1 MVGTSGKTPAPVVR
15 MRRMVSPE
23 GRAELRPRDEDLTV
37 AMLQRC
43 CRRNHPCQ
51 HSEECLELWDLLAG
65 MIPSRK
71 GQSVVDPTKGRVM
84 PGAWMAASCS
94 KVVEYERRN

>member
-15 MRRMVSPE
+15 MRRMVLPE

-43 CRRNHPCQ
+43 HSRNHPCQ
-51 HSEECLELWDLLAG
+51 HSEECVELWDLLAG
-65 MIPSRK
+65 MIPS
-71 GQSVVDPTKGRVM
+71 
-84 PGAWMAASCS
+84 S
-94 KVVEYERRN
+94 KVSSPDPLRGKVQPGDWMPQLREKVVKDARRN